1 MSLDG
6 TWVPETKEEDRLME
20 DIHIATRRAHAD
32 GVSRVRIAGL
42 LSFMAAAAID
52 RTDSSEPPDQKP
64 SEEDMSEGERRRFEE
79 AIQAM
84 QEEPPKEPE
93 ECPSC
98 GTEIIEVMTAMGGDI
113 FVQPCGCTWDW
124 DVREQLGDWARALEP
139 PEVREE

>member
-32 GVSRVRIAGL
+32 GISRVRIAGL

-52 RTDSSEPPDQKP
+52 RTGKTESPDRISLEEEM
-64 SEEDMSEGERRRFEE
+64 SEEDRQSIEE
-79 AIQAM
+79 AIRAM
-84 QEEPPKEPE
+84 QEEPTKEPE

-98 GTEIIEVMTAMGGDI
+98 GTKIAGVQTAMGGDVI
-113 FVQPCGCTWDW
+113 ARPCGCTWDW
-124 DVREQLGDWARALEP
+124 DVREQLGDWARDLEP
-139 PEVREE
+139 PEVTEE